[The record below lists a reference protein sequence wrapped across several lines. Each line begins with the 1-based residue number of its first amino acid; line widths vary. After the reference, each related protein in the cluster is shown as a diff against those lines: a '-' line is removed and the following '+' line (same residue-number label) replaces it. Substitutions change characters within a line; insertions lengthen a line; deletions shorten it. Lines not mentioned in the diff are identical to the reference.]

1 MEDKMGPLLSLLI
14 VISFGSIFYFWLK
27 RHNKKLVI
35 ASVIAT
41 VVFTGLMT
49 LTPEYKQEATKEER
63 QEKADNK
70 KKTSHKEKLKSK
82 SVNTENKV
90 VKTKPS
96 LKKTEKK
103 KKANSSKQDDKYV
116 VSKETLLSRAKKL
129 KYGMSLNEVKSIM
142 QVKPSEEEND
152 RGFINLTYGK
162 DIVDLG
168 FDENKR
174 LTAASTGAPQI
185 QKQGEK
191 AAQQKK
197 KNAKSREGSLKSSAQ
212 YFGTKSSESIQN
224 NPGAFKTTQ
233 DGDLLYILWNP
244 GDHLPLL
251 LRVDDTSTNITNVYI
266 YNKHGDN
273 PKGRHLYTGRT
284 IVQKKRSI
292 VYY

>member
-1 MEDKMGPLLSLLI
+1 MGPLLSLLI

-82 SVNTENKV
+82 SVNTKNKV

-197 KNAKSREGSLKSSAQ
+197 KNAKSRESSLKSSAQ

>member
-1 MEDKMGPLLSLLI
+1 METILSLLI
-14 VISFGSIFYFWLK
+14 ILSLGSIFYFWLK
-27 RHNKKLVI
+27 KHNKKMI
-35 ASVIAT
+35 IISVIST
-41 VVFTGLMT
+41 ITFIGLIN
-49 LTPEYKQEATKEER
+49 LTPEYKQEVVKEEQ
-63 QEKADNK
+63 QEKADN
-70 KKTSHKEKLKSK
+70 TSHKKKAESK
-82 SVNTENKV
+82 S
-90 VKTKPS
+90 
-96 LKKTEKK
+96 
-103 KKANSSKQDDKYV
+103 ASSKKIKKVPKSAASNKQN
-116 VSKETLLSRAKKL
+116 SKLTETTLLSRAKNL
-129 KYGMSLNEVKSIM
+129 KYGMTLAEVKRIM
-142 QVKPSEEEND
+142 KDKPTEEEND
-152 RGFINLTYGK
+152 NGFISLTYGK
-162 DIVDLG
+162 DTVDLG
-168 FDENKR
+168 FDENKK

-191 AAQQKK
+191 AAQQNK
-197 KNAKSREGSLKSSAQ
+197 KNSKSRESSLKSSAQ

>member
-1 MEDKMGPLLSLLI
+1 MGPLLSLLI

-82 SVNTENKV
+82 SVNKENKV

-197 KNAKSREGSLKSSAQ
+197 KNAKSRESSLKSSAQ

>member
-1 MEDKMGPLLSLLI
+1 MGPLLSLLI
-14 VISFGSIFYFWLK
+14 VLSFGSIFYFWLK

-49 LTPEYKQEATKEER
+49 LTPEYKQEVTKEER

-82 SVNTENKV
+82 SVNKENKV

-96 LKKTEKK
+96 LKITEKK

-162 DIVDLG
+162 DVVDLG

-197 KNAKSREGSLKSSAQ
+197 KNAKSRESSLKSSAQ

-224 NPGAFKTTQ
+224 NPSAFKTTQ

>member
-14 VISFGSIFYFWLK
+14 VLSFGSIFYFWLK

-49 LTPEYKQEATKEER
+49 LTPEYKQEVTKEER

-82 SVNTENKV
+82 SVNKENKV

-162 DIVDLG
+162 DVVDLG

-197 KNAKSREGSLKSSAQ
+197 KNAKSRESSLKSSAQ

-224 NPGAFKTTQ
+224 NPSAFKTTQ

>member
-1 MEDKMGPLLSLLI
+1 MGPLLSLLI

-49 LTPEYKQEATKEER
+49 LTPEYKQEVTKEER

-82 SVNTENKV
+82 SVNKENKV

-197 KNAKSREGSLKSSAQ
+197 KNAKSRESSLKSSAQ

>member
-1 MEDKMGPLLSLLI
+1 MEDKMGPLLSLFI
-14 VISFGSIFYFWLK
+14 VLSLGSIFYFWLK
-27 RHNKKLVI
+27 KHNKKLVI

-49 LTPEYKQEATKEER
+49 LTPEYKQEVTKEER

-70 KKTSHKEKLKSK
+70 KKISHKEKSKSK
-82 SVNTENKV
+82 RVNKENKV
-90 VKTKPS
+90 VKTKSS

-116 VSKETLLSRAKKL
+116 VSKDTLLLRAKNL
-129 KYGMSLNEVKSIM
+129 KYGMTLAEVKRIM
-142 QVKPSEEEND
+142 KDKPTEEEND
-152 RGFINLTYGK
+152 NGFINLTYGK
-162 DIVDLG
+162 DTVILG
-168 FDENKR
+168 FDEHHK
-174 LTAASTGAPQI
+174 LTTAPVGAPQI

-191 AAQQKK
+191 AVQQKK
-197 KNAKSREGSLKSSAQ
+197 KNVKNRESSLKSSAQ

-251 LRVDDTSTNITNVYI
+251 LRVDDATNNITNVYI

>member
-1 MEDKMGPLLSLLI
+1 MGPLLSLLI
-14 VISFGSIFYFWLK
+14 VLSFGSIFYFWLK

-49 LTPEYKQEATKEER
+49 LTPEYKQEVTKEER

-70 KKTSHKEKLKSK
+70 
-82 SVNTENKV
+82 
-90 VKTKPS
+90 
-96 LKKTEKK
+96 KKTEKK

-142 QVKPSEEEND
+142 RVKPSEEEND

-185 QKQGEK
+185 QNKVKKPHNRKRKMRKVEK
-191 AAQQKK
+191 V
-197 KNAKSREGSLKSSAQ
+197 
-212 YFGTKSSESIQN
+212 
-224 NPGAFKTTQ
+224 P
-233 DGDLLYILWNP
+233 
-244 GDHLPLL
+244 
-251 LRVDDTSTNITNVYI
+251 
-266 YNKHGDN
+266 
-273 PKGRHLYTGRT
+273 
-284 IVQKKRSI
+284 
-292 VYY
+292 

>member
-1 MEDKMGPLLSLLI
+1 MGPLLSLLI
-14 VISFGSIFYFWLK
+14 VLSLGSIFYFWLK
-27 RHNKKLVI
+27 KHNKKLVI

-49 LTPEYKQEATKEER
+49 LTPEYKQEAAKEER

-70 KKTSHKEKLKSK
+70 KKTSHKEKSKSK
-82 SVNTENKV
+82 RVNKENKV

-116 VSKETLLSRAKKL
+116 VSKDTLLSRAKKL

-152 RGFINLTYGK
+152 RGFISLTYGK

-191 AAQQKK
+191 AVQQKK
-197 KNAKSREGSLKSSAQ
+197 KNAKNRESSLKSSAQ

-251 LRVDDTSTNITNVYI
+251 LRVDDATNNITNVYI

>member
-1 MEDKMGPLLSLLI
+1 MGPLLSLLI

-49 LTPEYKQEATKEER
+49 LTPEYKQEVTKEER

-82 SVNTENKV
+82 SVNKENKV

-191 AAQQKK
+191 VAQQKK
-197 KNAKSREGSLKSSAQ
+197 KNAKSRESSLKSSAQ

>member
-1 MEDKMGPLLSLLI
+1 MGPLLSLLI
-14 VISFGSIFYFWLK
+14 VLSLGSIFYFWLK
-27 RHNKKLVI
+27 KHNKKLVI

-49 LTPEYKQEATKEER
+49 LTPEYKQEVTKEER

-70 KKTSHKEKLKSK
+70 KKISHKEKSKSK
-82 SVNTENKV
+82 RVNKENKV

-116 VSKETLLSRAKKL
+116 VSKDTLLLRAKNL
-129 KYGMSLNEVKSIM
+129 KYGMTLAEVKRIM
-142 QVKPSEEEND
+142 KDKPTEEEND
-152 RGFINLTYGK
+152 NGFINLTYGK
-162 DIVDLG
+162 DIVILG
-168 FDENKR
+168 FDEHHK
-174 LTAASTGAPQI
+174 LTTAPVGAPQI

-191 AAQQKK
+191 AVQQKK
-197 KNAKSREGSLKSSAQ
+197 KNVKNRESSLKSSAQ

-251 LRVDDTSTNITNVYI
+251 LRVDDATNNITNVYI

>member
-1 MEDKMGPLLSLLI
+1 MGPLLSLLI

-82 SVNTENKV
+82 SVNKENKV

-103 KKANSSKQDDKYV
+103 KKANLSKQDDKYV

-197 KNAKSREGSLKSSAQ
+197 KNAKSIESSLKSSAQ

>member
-1 MEDKMGPLLSLLI
+1 MGPLLSLLI
-14 VISFGSIFYFWLK
+14 VLSFGSIFYFWLK

-49 LTPEYKQEATKEER
+49 LTPEYKQEVTKEER

-82 SVNTENKV
+82 SVNKENKV

-162 DIVDLG
+162 DVVDLG

-197 KNAKSREGSLKSSAQ
+197 KNAKSRESSLKSSAQ

-224 NPGAFKTTQ
+224 NPSAFKTTQ